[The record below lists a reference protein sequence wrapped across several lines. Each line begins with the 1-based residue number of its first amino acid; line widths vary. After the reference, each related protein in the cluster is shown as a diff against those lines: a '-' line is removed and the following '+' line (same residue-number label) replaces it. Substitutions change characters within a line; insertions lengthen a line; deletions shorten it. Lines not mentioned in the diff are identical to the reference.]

1 MAHPVIVI
9 GGGLSG
15 LAAAIRIARFDQDV
29 LLVEQHSHLGGLNSY
44 FFRNKTLFETGLH
57 AITNYAKAEDKQ
69 APLNRLLR
77 QLKIKR
83 STLSFCPQLQSKI
96 LFENCAQLVFSNDV
110 EQLKAEVAREFPE
123 SIDGFCRLLQFID
136 TFDAFASSPFR
147 STRDF
152 LQQRLNNPLLC
163 EMLLCPLMYY
173 GSSVEEDM
181 DLGQFVIM
189 FRAIFLEGMF
199 RPRKTIKELLDL
211 LRQHLLSFGG
221 KIRMGE
227 KVCRIFQEEGYA
239 RVKLA
244 SGEELDCSHIL
255 STIGAEETTRLI
267 DGQNGQSA
275 SLPSPAA
282 RLAFVENIFQ
292 IPQQN
297 LPQEAENT
305 IVFFN
310 SRERFAYRQPGSL
323 IDTSS
328 GVLCFPGSFSGLEKR
343 QDGLCEVRTTH
354 LANYRLWN
362 ECAAAGKEQYR
373 QQKKSCMAQSQK
385 RIEAF
390 AGSFFRDVSFA
401 DMFTPLTIERY
412 TGKIGGAI
420 YGHPYKVKDGNLG
433 FSNIFLAGTDQGFL
447 GIVGSMLSGVS
458 IVNQH
463 ILPKL

>member
-1 MAHPVIVI
+1 MAYPVIVI

-57 AITNYAKAEDKQ
+57 AITNYAEPQDKQ

-83 STLSFCPQLQSKI
+83 SALSFCPQFQSKI
-96 LFENCAQLVFSNDV
+96 LFENCAQLVFSNDI
-110 EQLKAEVAREFPE
+110 EQLKAEVAQEFPE

-136 TFDAFASSPFR
+136 TFDAFAPSPFR
-147 STRDF
+147 SAREF

-173 GSSVEEDM
+173 GSSIQEDM

-189 FRAIFLEGMF
+189 FRAIFFEGMF
-199 RPRKTIKELLDL
+199 RPQKTIKELLDL
-211 LRQHLLSFGG
+211 LRQHLLFFGG
-221 KIRMGE
+221 KIRVGE
-227 KVCRIFQEEGYA
+227 RVCRIFQEENGGA
-239 RVKLA
+239 RVRLA
-244 SGEELDCSHIL
+244 SGEELVCSHVL
-255 STIGAEETTRLI
+255 STIGAEETIRLI
-267 DGQNGQSA
+267 DGESGQPFS
-275 SLPSPAA
+275 PSPAA

-292 IPQQN
+292 IPQHN

-305 IVFFN
+305 IIFFN
-310 SRERFAYRQPGSL
+310 SGERFSYRQPGSL
-323 IDTSS
+323 IDTRS
-328 GVLCFPGSFSGLEKR
+328 GVLCFPGSFNGVDKQ
-343 QDGLCEVRTTH
+343 QDDLSEVRTTH
-354 LANYRLWN
+354 LANYDLWN
-362 ECAAAGKEQYR
+362 ECAAAGKGWYR
-373 QQKKSCMAQSQK
+373 QQKERCMAQSQ
-385 RIEAF
+385 RRVEAF
-390 AGSFFRDVSFA
+390 AGPFLKNISFA

-420 YGHPYKVKDGNLG
+420 YGRPDKIKDGDLG